1 MGRPVSLDRNM
12 AAGYCSE
19 RGEGVAATNNA
30 KALAR
35 IVRGLDRGRLPLA
48 FLGASLALG
57 AALIAAELSGM
68 DGLCVTLGDEEAFV
82 VLTTLCCA
90 ALCLDCALRRTRLLR
105 PLLWTG
111 GALCLCLILYF
122 PLTTISCMA
131 FLAYVA
137 VPLSLYL
144 PFPKGL
150 AASTAALAA
159 TCAARFAIFTPEA
172 LGQRSASFRDALV
185 FVSTPL
191 VASALISGLAAF
203 RAEMDRL
210 GEALMGVMRL
220 NLSYQDYSASVEEK
234 SALEERLRLTRD
246 IHDVV
251 GYSLTNTSMT
261 LRAASLMCSKEP
273 ERLPALL
280 ESARANADQ
289 ALAQVRAILGDLRR
303 REIRSAAGPNA
314 IAKAVRAFRTATG
327 AEVDLDFGNFDWS
340 FFGAIEHGDEA
351 AFAASHFVQEGMLNA
366 FSHGKAT
373 AIRVSFSSGD
383 EGLVVAVKDNGGGAK
398 EVQEG
403 IGISGMR
410 ERIEKLGGSI
420 EYGSA
425 ASGFFIV
432 MRLPPAP
439 REA

>member
-1 MGRPVSLDRNM
+1 M
-12 AAGYCSE
+12 
-19 RGEGVAATNNA
+19 
-30 KALAR
+30 
-35 IVRGLDRGRLPLA
+35 
-48 FLGASLALG
+48 
-57 AALIAAELSGM
+57 
-68 DGLCVTLGDEEAFV
+68 TLGDEEAFV

-137 VPLSLYL
+137 LPLSLYL

-172 LGQRSASFRDALV
+172 LGQRSASFRDAWY
-185 FVSTPL
+185 SSRRP
-191 VASALISGLAAF
+191 SSPRPSSRGLAAF

-210 GEALMGVMRL
+210 GEALMGVMKL

-251 GYSLTNTSMT
+251 GYALTNTIMT

-289 ALAQVRAILGDLRR
+289 ALAQVRAILGDLRS

-373 AIRVSFSSGD
+373 AIRVSFRASED
-383 EGLVVAVKDNGGGAK
+383 ELLVVAVKDNGEGAK

-410 ERIEKLGGSI
+410 ERIEKLGRKHRVRLLGR
-420 EYGSA
+420 A
-425 ASGFFIV
+425 ASSSRCGCPGA
-432 MRLPPAP
+432 LAQADPA
-439 REA
+439 